1 MKIKCQTPKCP
12 PFRFTWAPEMIQRD
26 PQEWTGGTWIM
37 EEDPCWY
44 VSEGQDQIRM
54 FKDGQKDLTNGWI
67 RGSSL
72 SLFSN
77 EL

>member
-37 EEDPCWY
+37 EEDPLLVCEW
-44 VSEGQDQIRM
+44 R
-54 FKDGQKDLTNGWI
+54 T
-67 RGSSL
+67 GSDK
-72 SLFSN
+72 N
-77 EL
+77 V